1 MICSTYLQLA
11 TSFRFVFPAQL
22 FLGLQVSDA
31 VASRLPSSRVLLSL
45 VRPFLS
51 AMDLNNLNKSSAK
64 VAAFRVSMAMGN
76 LVEYTY
82 QSKKNSSTVKAQKF
96 EVYVV
101 GQNAEAYCIG
111 YVKGTMEDCRKAQE
125 KFCDGSAWTLSRVA
139 FDTWTNASY
148 ISTPVP
154 YRIDLAKSSLVAV
167 EGSSSS
173 VPRVPVPPRTV
184 ADIARI
190 KTNKG
195 SDLLAV
201 VKEVKRER
209 TNKNEQTIAD
219 VTLIDDSELK
229 KGRLATAVVNVWGK
243 EKVELL
249 KQHVG
254 EPMMFFNLSIVVS
267 NGNAVVN
274 HFAADV
280 VKQPP
285 VCSKTEALRNRRTEL
300 ADATN
305 TELLTHAWTPS
316 QGKDVSGSQP
326 LSCSAFLDYS
336 RSTPDANVPEVVQLM
351 WLHIEE
357 PEVTAD
363 VLHKDRIW
371 YKICA
376 RDMSGGIQVGI
387 PQRNA
392 LSLASCSTMEDFVR
406 KHQGNELNM
415 PLLCHARVSRSI
427 RPVSEDRSTHYM
439 SRGASDLTQGEYSSS
454 KRSLT
459 SESFRSGYVNY
470 TVEEVEPVSWDLAS
484 KPNASYNQVL
494 DVLNHCPPHS
504 EGIAFVFLADVEP
517 DPHYGFRIMYD
528 DLEGMKCTYFAA
540 LIGCD
545 TKSATEQ
552 FGIGFKVVTS
562 KVKDIANPISI
573 VSRHADAETTTG
585 AASQRADSSYTIVGY
600 RTLDDLLGFCWI
612 LLEAEPCAA
621 LLCSLPRKTRKAS
634 TSISWST
641 LNQTRSIMPSYACR
655 NCGCSA
661 KRSSQIH

>member
-1 MICSTYLQLA
+1 
-11 TSFRFVFPAQL
+11 
-22 FLGLQVSDA
+22 
-31 VASRLPSSRVLLSL
+31 
-45 VRPFLS
+45 
-51 AMDLNNLNKSSAK
+51 MDLNNLNKSSAK
-64 VAAFRVSMAMGN
+64 VAAFPVSMAMGN

-125 KFCDGSAWTLSRVA
+125 KFCNGSAWTLSRVA

-173 VPRVPVPPRTV
+173 DRLVPVPPRTV

-195 SDLLAV
+195 SDLLAM
-201 VKEVKRER
+201 VKEVTRER

-229 KGRLATAVVNVWGK
+229 QGRLATAVVNVWGK

-249 KQHVG
+249 KQNVG
-254 EPMMFFNLSIVVS
+254 EPMVFFNLSIVVS
-267 NGNAVVN
+267 NGNADIN

-280 VKQPP
+280 VTQPP
-285 VCSKTEALRNRRTEL
+285 ACSKTEALRNRRTEL
-300 ADATN
+300 AGATN

-336 RSTPDANVPEVVQLM
+336 SSTPEANVPEVVQLM

-363 VLHKDRIW
+363 VLHKDRVW

-376 RDMSGGIQVGI
+376 RDVSGGIQVGI

-392 LSLASCSTMEDFVR
+392 LALASCSTMEDFVR

-427 RPVSEDRSTHYM
+427 RPVNEDASTQM
-439 SRGASDLTQGEYSSS
+439 TQGDS
-454 KRSLT
+454 KR
-459 SESFRSGYVNY
+459 EYVNY
-470 TVEEVEPVSWDLAS
+470 FVEEVEPVSWDPAS
-484 KPNASYNQVL
+484 KPNASYNEVL

-504 EGIAFVFLADVEP
+504 EGIAFVFLEDVEP
-517 DPHYGFRIMYD
+517 DPHYGFRIMYAD
-528 DLEGMKCTYFAA
+528 QTEGMKCAYFAA
-540 LIGCD
+540 LIGCEH
-545 TKSATEQ
+545 KSVSDQ
-552 FGIGFKVVTS
+552 VGSGFRVVTS
-562 KVKDIANPISI
+562 KVKDVANPSATGDGIY
-573 VSRHADAETTTG
+573 TT
-585 AASQRADSSYTIVGY
+585 VGY
-600 RTLDDLLGFCWI
+600 CSMGDLAGFRLDPPRGKQMRCALVLCTKKAQDGFHIHKLELIEPDQVDNAIQCLRKLRTLSKRVQPVPVNKEKRAQAVF
-612 LLEAEPCAA
+612 LEAAKQAPTPA
-621 LLCSLPRKTRKAS
+621 KKAR
-634 TSISWST
+634 T
-641 LNQTRSIMPSYACR
+641 LQVAPTDQELEEYHARVVA
-655 NCGCSA
+655 
-661 KRSSQIH
+661 QD